1 MHSGKPTTDPVL
13 STGTRSFIAGVA
25 VLNVAVLVYGTA
37 SGPVPSIQLLFVWFC
52 AFLIG
57 EVMRFRTPTGKGNVS
72 MAITLHLAAVPLV
85 PISMLLPAAWL
96 ARTTADLIVMRARWY
111 RALFNACQVTLACFA
126 ATMVFKCVW
135 PLFDGITASH
145 YVLLLGALAASWV
158 AYAVVNQGL
167 VSGVLSLVTGTRYVT
182 VWRENFGYRV
192 EIASST
198 ALFLLAPMISLM
210 YQSIG
215 FWSFASFALPVLFV
229 RDACER
235 YIELQRTQRAL
246 IGSERLAAKG
256 EMAASVAHE
265 INNTL
270 QVISGNVELHLMR
283 SKTLTPDER
292 TRFDRI
298 KDALDKMRGLSKG
311 LLDFSHQESK
321 PLPTEMALL
330 VRETL
335 TFVRPQNRF
344 DGVELSSETDDRAGI
359 VLVDPAQMQQVLTN
373 LLFNAADALKD
384 TGTLAPRIDVR
395 LTWLESESVLE
406 LAVNDNGP
414 GIPESI
420 GHKIFEPGYTTKAY
434 GHGFGLSTVFR
445 IVKNHRGTI
454 GVERSPLGGA
464 GFLVRIPV
472 EPLSSVLRAA

>member
-1 MHSGKPTTDPVL
+1 MTGKPSADPGL
-13 STGTRSFIAGVA
+13 STGTRSFITGVA
-25 VLNVAVLVYGTA
+25 VLNLAVLVYGMTR
-37 SGPVPSIQLLFVWFC
+37 GPLPSIQLWFVWFC

-57 EVMRFRTPTGKGNVS
+57 EVMRFRTPTGRGNVS
-72 MAITLHLAAVPLV
+72 MAITIHLAAVPILPV
-85 PISMLLPAAWL
+85 PAILPAAWM
-96 ARTTADLIVMRARWY
+96 ARMVADLAVMRSRWY
-111 RALFNACQVTLACFA
+111 RGLFNACQVTLAVFA
-126 ATMVFKCVW
+126 AAIVFHFILPSYRGV
-135 PLFDGITASH
+135 PTTH
-145 YVLLLGALAASWV
+145 YLILVGSLGASGL

-167 VSGVLSLVTGTRYVT
+167 VSGVLSLVTGTRYLT

-192 EIASST
+192 EIVSST
-198 ALFLLAPMISLM
+198 ALFLLAPVVSLM
-210 YQSIG
+210 YQFVG
-215 FWSFASFALPVLFV
+215 FWSFAAFALPVLFV

-265 INNTL
+265 INNML
-270 QVISGNVELHLMR
+270 QVISGNVELHLLR

-292 TRFDRI
+292 TRFDRV

-321 PLPTEMALL
+321 PLPTDMARL
-330 VRETL
+330 VGETL
-335 TFVRPQNRF
+335 MFVRPQNRF
-344 DGVELSSETDDRAGI
+344 DGVELSSETDERAGV
-359 VLVDPAQMQQVLTN
+359 VLLDPAQMQQVLTN

-384 TGTLAPRIDVR
+384 AGTLAPRINVR
-395 LTWLESESVLE
+395 LTWLESESLIE
-406 LAVNDNGP
+406 LCVSDNGP
-414 GIPESI
+414 GIPEGV

-445 IVKNHRGTI
+445 IVKNHQGTI
-454 GVERSPLGGA
+454 GVEQSPEGGA
-464 GFLVRIPV
+464 AFLVRIPV